1 MGYGYDL
8 GAIGKAFVAIAF
20 LVGMIEAVTLFTQ
33 TLAEKIPYLP
43 DQYHWT
49 VSYGFSCLLGA
60 WICWQGHFDIFTLLG
75 FDWWQHQCLGYVGTG
90 CIIGGG
96 VKRLFIYL
104 KTIGSI
110 PGIVSGTAAMLGLS
124 SSVLNGDFTDTN
136 TSNNDTTIQPD
147 QNQKGS

>member
-1 MGYGYDL
+1 MGYGNNLSD
-8 GAIGKAFVAIAF
+8 IGKAFIAIAF

-43 DQYHWT
+43 DDYHWT
-49 VSYGFSCLLGA
+49 VSYGFSCVLGA
-60 WICWQGHFDIFTLLG
+60 WICWQGHFDIFTMLG
-75 FDWWQHQCLGYVGTG
+75 LDWWKHHWLGYIGTG

-110 PGIVSGTAAMLGLS
+110 PGIVSGTAAVLGLGS
-124 SSVLNGDFTDTN
+124 TQDSDPTETN
-136 TSNNDTTIQPD
+136 TTANSGANAQPD
-147 QNQKGS
+147 QNQKGL

>member
-1 MGYGYDL
+1 MGFGYDL
-8 GAIGKAFVAIAF
+8 SAIAKAFIAIAF

-43 DQYHWT
+43 DEYHWT
-49 VSYGFSCLLGA
+49 VSYGFSCILGA

-75 FDWWQHQCLGYVGTG
+75 FEWWQHQCLGYIGTG

-110 PGIVSGTAAMLGLS
+110 PGIISGTTAMFGLGS
-124 SSVLNGDFTDTN
+124 STLDTDFTDTN
-136 TSNNDTTIQPD
+136 TSNHNTQLQPD
-147 QNQKGS
+147 QNQKGL

>member
-1 MGYGYDL
+1 MGYGNDL
-8 GAIGKAFVAIAF
+8 SDIGKAFIAIAF

-43 DQYHWT
+43 DDYHWT
-49 VSYGFSCLLGA
+49 VSYGFSCVLGA
-60 WICWQGHFDIFTLLG
+60 WICWQGHFDIFTMLG
-75 FDWWQHQCLGYVGTG
+75 LDWWQYHWLGYIGTG

-110 PGIVSGTAAMLGLS
+110 PGIVSGTAAVLGLGS
-124 SSVLNGDFTDTN
+124 TQDSDSTETNTTANSSVNA
-136 TSNNDTTIQPD
+136 QPD
-147 QNQKGS
+147 QNQKGL